1 MEADKL
7 QFPPADGSGDHIGA
21 LLQILHMGG
30 NVIGPQE
37 ISVIQPHDGKSDHIK
52 ELVLPDLPFGNIVE
66 EKLKDGMPGQTGDQH
81 MDRQTESIVVELQ
94 TTVAAGNAGVAVV
107 HLDDVPVMEPIA
119 DVLKMGN
126 VGVCLNAVVVEH
138 KITSGTGS

>member
-21 LLQILHMGG
+21 LLQILHVRG
-30 NVIGPQE
+30 NIIGPQE
-37 ISVIQPHDGKSDHIK
+37 IAVIQPHNGESDHIK

-66 EKLKDGMPGQTGDQH
+66 EKLKGGMPGQTGDQP

-107 HLDDVPVMEPIA
+107 HLDDVPVMEPVA
-119 DVLKMGN
+119 DFVEPGN
-126 VGVCLNAVVVEH
+126 VGFCLNAVVVEH
-138 KITSGTGS
+138 KITSETG